1 MKTGN
6 RQKQKAKAIYHY
18 RLPPIYGD
26 ARRRKRGLSLLAV
39 TKVAVIGGGS
49 FGTAMANIAAL
60 NGVPVTIWMRSAK
73 LVNAVNSLHE
83 NTTYLPGHRLDN
95 RVSAT
100 LSMTEAVADAQLI
113 FLAVPSSSFRE
124 VVAEVMSVASESAML
139 VSTTKGIEAGSFLL
153 MSQIL
158 GELAPHS
165 PVGVLSGPNLAK
177 EIAASQLS
185 GTVIASPHESLRS
198 AVQTVLKSRTFRVY
212 TNDDMFGVELGG
224 SLKNIYAIIAGMASA
239 LGMGHNTNSM
249 LVTRGLTEMARFGRM
264 LGADPMT
271 FLGLAGVGDLV
282 VTCSSPLSRNFRLGF
297 ALGEG
302 KTLETASHEI
312 GQVVEGVNTVRLVS
326 QRAAELEVYMPLAS
340 GLYRVL
346 FEGASLDSV
355 ISSLMLGEQA
365 LDVEFAAQT
374 NKIIE

>member
-1 MKTGN
+1 M
-6 RQKQKAKAIYHY
+6 
-18 RLPPIYGD
+18 P
-26 ARRRKRGLSLLAV
+26 AV

-49 FGTAMANIAAL
+49 FGTVMANIAAL
-60 NGVPVTIWMRSAK
+60 NGVPVTVWMRSAE
-73 LVNAVNSLHE
+73 LVNAINRTHE
-83 NTTYLPGHRLDN
+83 NTTYLPGHALDEG
-95 RVSAT
+95 VTAT
-100 LSMTEAVADAQLI
+100 LSMAGAVADAQLI
-113 FLAVPSSSFRE
+113 FLAVPSSSFRA
-124 VVAEVMSVASESAML
+124 VVAEVISVASKSAML

-153 MSQIL
+153 MSQVL
-158 GELAPHS
+158 TELAPNF
-165 PVGVLSGPNLAK
+165 PIGVLSGPNLAK
-177 EIAASQLS
+177 EIAASQLT
-185 GTVIASPHESLRS
+185 GTVIASPHEPLRN
-198 AVQTVLKSRTFRVY
+198 AVQSILKSRTFRVY

-249 LVTRGLTEMARFGRM
+249 LVTRGLTEMARFGRV

-302 KTLETASHEI
+302 KSLEAASQEI

-326 QRAAELEVYMPLAS
+326 QRAAELEIYMPLAS

-355 ISSLMLGEQA
+355 VSSLMLGEQA

-374 NKIIE
+374 DKIIE